1 MALSVLN
8 KIFIKPAGWEWPY
21 AAFLPLNWQMEE
33 GRETVSFPTSRLFR
47 KTEITKA
54 ISPKIGRST
63 ENEQIYILQSSIWY
77 FIYAKQRSPP

>member
-21 AAFLPLNWQMEE
+21 ADFLPLNWQMEE
-33 GRETVSFPTSRLFR
+33 GRETFSFPTSRLFR

-63 ENEQIYILQSSIWY
+63 ENEQNLYITKFHLVFHICKT
-77 FIYAKQRSPP
+77 A